1 MPSAPSALP
10 GPDTITR
17 TVLDNGLVVLVRENH
32 AAPVTVIDGYLP
44 AGAMLD
50 PTDKSGLA
58 AFTASMLTRG
68 SAHYPFDSFNEIVEG
83 VGASLAAGA
92 DDHTLSFGATSLSED
107 YPQMLTVLADMLQ
120 RPTFAPEH
128 IQRVRSQKLI
138 RIQERE
144 EDTQELAGLRFYETL
159 YPDHPYGRATS
170 GYADT
175 VGAITREDLQAF
187 HAQHITPQG
196 GVIVVVGDVESDVA
210 LDLIRRSFGDWR
222 GPTPDRT
229 IPPVRPLTDVQTRT
243 YDLPG
248 KFQSDIY
255 IGSPAVARTHPD
267 FFPIRIANTILG
279 RFAMM
284 GRLGENVRE
293 AQGLAYYV
301 YSTQDAGPI
310 TGLWYAAA
318 GVNPANVDQ
327 AVASIQQE
335 FARLAQ
341 EPVDEEELRDTQAYL
356 TGILPLQLETNEGV
370 AGTLLNM
377 EWQGLGLDY
386 LQRYNDL
393 VHQVTVA
400 DVQRVARQYL
410 RPDAYALV
418 IAGPQTNS

>member
-1 MPSAPSALP
+1 
-10 GPDTITR
+10 
-17 TVLDNGLVVLVRENH
+17 VLDNGLVVLVRENH
-32 AAPVTVIDGYLP
+32 AAPVVVVDGLLP
-44 AGAMLD
+44 GGSVLD
-50 PTDKSGLA
+50 PRGKTGLA
-58 AFTASMLTRG
+58 SFTASMLTRG
-68 SAHYPFDSFNEIVEG
+68 SAHYNFDHFNEIVES
-83 VGASLAAGA
+83 VGASVAAGA
-92 DDHTLSFGATSLSED
+92 DDHTLSFGSTSLSED
-107 YPQMLTVLADMLQ
+107 FPQMLTVLADMLR

-128 IQRVRSQKLI
+128 VQRVRSQKLV

-144 EDTQELAGLRFYETL
+144 EDTQELAGLRFYETI

-175 VGAITREDLQAF
+175 VAAITRDDLVAF
-187 HAQHITPQG
+187 HADRVTPNG
-196 GVIVVVGDVESDVA
+196 GVIVVVGDVESQTV
-210 LDLIRRSFGDWR
+210 LELVQSHLGHWR
-222 GPTPDRT
+222 GSA
-229 IPPVRPLTDVQTRT
+229 PVRDLPPIPTFAEVRTRV

-255 IGSPAVARTHPD
+255 IGGPAVPRHHPD

-293 AQGLAYYV
+293 QQGLAYYV
-301 YSTQDAGPI
+301 YSSQEAGPHA
-310 TGLWYAAA
+310 GLWYAAA

-327 AVASIQQE
+327 AVESIQQE
-335 FARLAQ
+335 FARLA
-341 EPVDEEELRDTQAYL
+341 EEEVDEEELRDTQAYL
-356 TGILPLQLETNEGV
+356 TGILPLQLETNDGV

-386 LQRYNDL
+386 LSRYNDL
-393 VHQVTVA
+393 VNGVTAA

-418 IAGPQTNS
+418 IAGPQTEP